1 MMKSRVLSLTVVLA
15 AGLWGQAGPVGGVRV
30 SGVVSGLAWGQDLP
44 APGDSAAHVDLSNA
58 MILLSRTTGAVQFQ
72 AQVGAYNIPILGA
85 PYVTTAKTVRD
96 LFGPVPVAYVKLP
109 LGAHLSLEAGIL
121 PSLIGAESTFSF
133 QNQNLERGL
142 LWNQE
147 NDVNRGLQ
155 LDAAGGG
162 WQASVSWNDGYFSS
176 RYSWISAALT
186 RTLSGSQSVTVSGG
200 GNWSHTAF
208 RTLAT
213 PVENNSRLLD
223 LVYNLTGG
231 RWTLQPY
238 MQWTQVPANPA
249 AGVRQGAGTWG
260 AAALGKSKLGRGW
273 SVAVRWEAIRA
284 GGAGHPD
291 AVNLLYGPGS
301 GAWSWTVTPGWQRQH
316 YFARLEASEV
326 LVDRMAPGG
335 GFGRQGKGRRQARI
349 LVEAGIEF

>member
-1 MMKSRVLSLTVVLA
+1 
-15 AGLWGQAGPVGGVRV
+15 
-30 SGVVSGLAWGQDLP
+30 
-44 APGDSAAHVDLSNA
+44 
-58 MILLSRTTGAVQFQ
+58 MILLSRTSGAIQFQ

-85 PYVTTAKTVRD
+85 PYVSTATTVRD

-109 LGAHLSLEAGIL
+109 LGAHLSVAAGIL
-121 PSLIGAESTFSF
+121 PSLNGAESTFSF

-147 NDVNRGLQ
+147 NDVNRGVQ

-162 WQASVSWNDGYFSS
+162 WQASVSWNDGYFSN
-176 RYSWISAALT
+176 RYSWMSAALT
-186 RTLSGSQSVTVSGG
+186 RTLPGSQSVTISGG

-213 PVENNSRLLD
+213 PVENNSRLLV
-223 LVYNLTGG
+223 LIYTVSRG

-238 MQWTQVPANPA
+238 LQWTQVPTNPA
-249 AGVRQGAGTWG
+249 ANVLQGAGTRG
-260 AAALGKSKLGRGW
+260 AAVLGKRQLGRDW

-301 GAWSWTVTPGWQRQH
+301 GAWSWTVTPGWHRGH
-316 YFARLEASEV
+316 YFARIEASEV
-326 LVDRMAPGG
+326 LADRMTPGS
-335 GFGRQGKGRRQARI
+335 GFGRQGRERRQART